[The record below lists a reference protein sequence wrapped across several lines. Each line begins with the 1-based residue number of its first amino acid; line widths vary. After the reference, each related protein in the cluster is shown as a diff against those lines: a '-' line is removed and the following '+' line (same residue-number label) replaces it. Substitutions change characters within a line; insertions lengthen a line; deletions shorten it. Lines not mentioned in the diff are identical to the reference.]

1 MADPN
6 RLRLYGDD
14 YPGIPQQLLRDIN
27 RMFETRD
34 KELAALTLR
43 VDALEAGHT
52 AQQAQIDSILAR
64 LLAAGIP

>member
-1 MADPN
+1 MADPE

-14 YPGIPQQLLRDIN
+14 YPGIPQKLLRDIN

-34 KELAALTLR
+34 KERDALTLR
-43 VDALEAGHT
+43 VTALET
-52 AQQAQIDSILAR
+52 EVTDILAR

>member
-34 KELAALTLR
+34 KELEVLTQR

-52 AQQAQIDSILAR
+52 AQQGQINSILAR